1 MLRAPDPHTNIQQGA
16 SIMALVVIGS
26 FVVLF
31 LGAILWA
38 TRRPADEHH
47 H

>member
-1 MLRAPDPHTNIQQGA
+1 
-16 SIMALVVIGS
+16 MALVVIGS
-26 FVVLF
+26 FAILF
-31 LGAILWA
+31 LSAILWA

>member
-1 MLRAPDPHTNIQQGA
+1 
-16 SIMALVVIGS
+16 MALVVIVS
-26 FVVLF
+26 FVAIF
-31 LGAILWA
+31 FIGILWA